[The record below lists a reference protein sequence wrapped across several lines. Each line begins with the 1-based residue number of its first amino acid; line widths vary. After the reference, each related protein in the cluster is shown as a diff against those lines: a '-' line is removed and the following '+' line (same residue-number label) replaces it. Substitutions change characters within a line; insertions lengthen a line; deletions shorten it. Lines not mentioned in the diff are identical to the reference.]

1 MGMSELD
8 IEMQEVRD
16 LNFDI
21 DSEYSYL
28 EFQEAM
34 DYLEI
39 FGKIIQ
45 NEDEYADYVTATTKI
60 EEYQSIVT
68 LHTTNESFN
77 EEVIHQIQTLQAT
90 IIELSDKLKATEEN
104 IPLTDKKLIT
114 VKDFEKLY
122 SISDESQRKLRKRL
136 SDPLPFIQ
144 IEKRGNVLYNHK
156 EVDKW
161 FENYT
166 NEGR

>member
-8 IEMQEVRD
+8 IEMREEREA
-16 LNFDI
+16 NFDI
-21 DSEYSYL
+21 DSEYAYL

-34 DYLEI
+34 DYLEA

-45 NEDEYADYVTATTKI
+45 SENEYADYVTATTQIK
-60 EEYQSIVT
+60 EYQSIVT

-77 EEVIHQIQTLQAT
+77 EEVIHKIQALQTT

-144 IEKRGNVLYNHK
+144 VEKRGNVLYNHK

-166 NEGR
+166 NEGK